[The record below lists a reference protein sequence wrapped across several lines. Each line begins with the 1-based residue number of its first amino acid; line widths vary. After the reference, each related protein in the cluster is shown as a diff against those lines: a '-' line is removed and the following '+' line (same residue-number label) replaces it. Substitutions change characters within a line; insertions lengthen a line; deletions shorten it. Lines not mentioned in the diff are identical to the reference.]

1 MITCKLP
8 RREKTKVDVYVLCPQ
23 PSHTCFPRLTIHS
36 SIPTQVPSYPVL
48 MTFASDSVFKAAQKT
63 VSRFPTPDTR
73 LHILIRARR
82 GEGVTPDVKRC
93 TSIAVLE
100 GICCKMQSLT
110 SKLQTAPQPAIK
122 WVMTA
127 KICVFL
133 SSAVHPK

>member
-1 MITCKLP
+1 MEWRLGDYPQIAKKRASSENQGGQAT
-8 RREKTKVDVYVLCPQ
+8 CPQ

-73 LHILIRARR
+73 LHIMIRARR

-93 TSIAVLE
+93 TSIAVVE
-100 GICCKMQSLT
+100 GICCKM
-110 SKLQTAPQPAIK
+110 
-122 WVMTA
+122 
-127 KICVFL
+127 
-133 SSAVHPK
+133 